1 MRLIEVSAMLR
12 RLTILFIIKLITMLT
27 IVSCANIGS
36 PDGGRYDEEPP
47 EVVSAIPADRAVNVD
62 KQKISILFN
71 EFVKLTNASEKVVI
85 SPPQLEVAN
94 VRAAGKRIKVTLF
107 DSLQSNTTY
116 TVDFSD
122 AIEDNNEGNPMGFYT
137 YSFST
142 GPVIDTM
149 EMSGHVLAAE
159 NLEPVKGM
167 LVGLYRA
174 DSTYDDSLFR
184 TKPLVRVS
192 RTNGSGHFTIK
203 GIAPGQYRIFAL
215 QDGDG
220 DYRFSQKSEAIAFDT
235 LVYVPSSRPDLR
247 MDTCWRDSIYYDSI
261 RVVPYTHYLPDNIV
275 LFSFLE
281 GKQDLHMLKT
291 ERPEPDWF
299 KIYFTAPV
307 DTLPVIRGLNF
318 NDSCLVLE
326 ASEHNDTLTY
336 WITDTAFTHRT
347 DSLEMEMR
355 SLDTDTLGVLGWRT
369 DTFMLVARTGW
380 AKIRDEKQK
389 KIDEWNKEREKKIK
403 KSKKPLPPEQN
414 PYEQDFLD
422 VKISPTGALDPNRN
436 VMIQS
441 SEPISSIDTARIHL
455 YVVRDSNLYEEPYLL
470 LPTPHK
476 ARSYTLYAEW
486 QPDYKYAV
494 AVDSAAITGV
504 MGHTNRKV
512 RTELRIRNLNE
523 YGTLIA
529 NLLTKDTC
537 MVVQLL
543 NGSDRVVTQQ
553 RVSSSGVAEF
563 YFLSPDIYYMRC
575 FVDINGN
582 GKWDV
587 GDYGQGL
594 QPERVYYFPKP
605 MNVRAGWDVEQ
616 EWDVQGI
623 PVMRQKPAELIK
635 QKADKKKTPRER
647 NKERDAEKAKRK

>member
-1 MRLIEVSAMLR
+1 
-12 RLTILFIIKLITMLT
+12 MLT

-149 EMSGHVLAAE
+149 EMSGHILAAE

-261 RVVPYTHYLPDNIV
+261 RVVPYTHYLPDDIV

-512 RTELRIRNLNE
+512 RSELRIRNLNE
-523 YGTLIA
+523 YGTLIV

-635 QKADKKKTPRER
+635 QKADKEKTPRER

>member
-1 MRLIEVSAMLR
+1 
-12 RLTILFIIKLITMLT
+12 MLT

-235 LVYVPSSRPDLR
+235 LVYVPSSRPDLS

-261 RVVPYTHYLPDNIV
+261 RVVPYTHYLPDDIV

-523 YGTLIA
+523 YGTLIV

>member
-1 MRLIEVSAMLR
+1 
-12 RLTILFIIKLITMLT
+12 MLT

-261 RVVPYTHYLPDNIV
+261 RVVPYTHYLPDDIV

-347 DSLEMEMR
+347 DSLDMEMR

-512 RTELRIRNLNE
+512 RSELRIRNLNE

-635 QKADKKKTPRER
+635 QKADKEKTPRER

>member
-1 MRLIEVSAMLR
+1 
-12 RLTILFIIKLITMLT
+12 MLT

-261 RVVPYTHYLPDNIV
+261 RVVPYTHYLPDDIV

-355 SLDTDTLGVLGWRT
+355 SLDTDTLGGLGWRT

>member
-1 MRLIEVSAMLR
+1 
-12 RLTILFIIKLITMLT
+12 MLT

-261 RVVPYTHYLPDNIV
+261 RVVPYTHYLPDDIV

-512 RTELRIRNLNE
+512 RSELRIRNLNE

-635 QKADKKKTPRER
+635 QKADKEKTPRER

>member
-1 MRLIEVSAMLR
+1 
-12 RLTILFIIKLITMLT
+12 MLT

-261 RVVPYTHYLPDNIV
+261 RVVPYTHYLPDDIV

-355 SLDTDTLGVLGWRT
+355 SLDTDTLGGLGWRT

-582 GKWDV
+582 WKWDV

>member
-1 MRLIEVSAMLR
+1 
-12 RLTILFIIKLITMLT
+12 MLT

-261 RVVPYTHYLPDNIV
+261 RVVPYTHYLPDDIV

-355 SLDTDTLGVLGWRT
+355 SLDTDTLGFLGWRT

>member
-1 MRLIEVSAMLR
+1 
-12 RLTILFIIKLITMLT
+12 MLT

-261 RVVPYTHYLPDNIV
+261 RVVPYTHYLPDDIV

-281 GKQDLHMLKT
+281 GRQDLHLLKM

-355 SLDTDTLGVLGWRT
+355 SLDTDTLGFLGWRT

-389 KIDEWNKEREKKIK
+389 KIDEWNKEREKKVK

-512 RTELRIRNLNE
+512 RTELRVRNLNE
-523 YGTLIA
+523 YGTLIV

-563 YFLSPDIYYMRC
+563 YYLSPEIYYMRC

-616 EWDVQGI
+616 EWDVQSI

-635 QKADKKKTPRER
+635 QKADKGKTPRER

>member
-1 MRLIEVSAMLR
+1 
-12 RLTILFIIKLITMLT
+12 MLT

-261 RVVPYTHYLPDNIV
+261 RVVPYTHYLPDDIV

-307 DTLPVIRGLNF
+307 DTLPMIRGLNF

-422 VKISPTGALDPNRN
+422 VKISPTGALDPNKN

-470 LPTPHK
+470 LPTPYK

-512 RTELRIRNLNE
+512 RSELRIRNLNE
-523 YGTLIA
+523 YGTLIV